1 MSPTEDELRAF
12 VGPNADYYTSA
23 FATAKPEDS
32 LQRLGWN
39 WVGFFL
45 GPIWLLYR
53 RMGRYIGYYLVAQLA
68 PMVVMLMFPK
78 SPAVALGSLT
88 VGLLICLFFG
98 AYGNGL
104 YYRRATGIIAEAR
117 ATSTNRQEYI
127 EARGGVRWVG
137 AIICAALMLAW
148 IVGGSMIMAP

>member
-1 MSPTEDELRAF
+1 MIPTEADLRAF
-12 VGPNADYYTSA
+12 IGPNADYYLSA
-23 FATAKPEDS
+23 FATASPDPG

-39 WVGFFL
+39 WAGFFV
-45 GPIWLLYR
+45 GPLWLLYR
-53 RMGRYIGYYLVAQLA
+53 RLGRYFGYYLVAQLA
-68 PMVVMLMFPK
+68 PMVVTLMFPK
-78 SPAVALGSLT
+78 SPIVALGGI
-88 VGLLICLFFG
+88 VCAFLICCFFG

-104 YYRRATGIIAEAR
+104 YYRHAVGIIEEGSANGA
-117 ATSTNRQEYI
+117 NRTEYI